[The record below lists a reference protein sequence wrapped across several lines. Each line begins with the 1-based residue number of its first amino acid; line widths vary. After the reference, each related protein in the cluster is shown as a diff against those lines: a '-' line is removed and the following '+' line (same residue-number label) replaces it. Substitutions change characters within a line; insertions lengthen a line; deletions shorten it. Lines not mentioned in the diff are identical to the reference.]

1 MLSKEDI
8 DKLIYE
14 AAVAPNQSPEE
25 TNLERLARLVE
36 LRVRD
41 YSFREAIGL
50 IHMVSNTLY
59 DGENELSK
67 KIMVKLESEINDL
80 RKSV

>member
-14 AAVAPNQSPEE
+14 AAVAPSQSPEE
-25 TNLERLARLVE
+25 TTLERLARLVE

-41 YSFREAIGL
+41 QSFREAIGL
-50 IHMVSNTLY
+50 IHMVSSTLY